1 MLVRR
6 PTHDA
11 ADARA
16 RVQRY
21 TRCDRALE
29 YTRDV
34 LERVIRA
41 VAGNEAAEER
51 ILDSDFL
58 ANPPTRP
65 QLDALS
71 VLCGKQHLVA
81 HPLLLLFG
89 ARKVQPAARREV
101 AFDVLM
107 QDDRLERI
115 AIAQAQAEHD
125 RRLPLAFSLDDFLG
139 KTRIASGEECFA
151 FARQAFVD
159 ADRVLWNELEVPAV
173 SSARFA
179 AGISLIEYH
188 HPVSLRMV
196 GEMIRCGCAHQ
207 TSAD

>member
-21 TRCDRALE
+21 TRRDRALE
-29 YTRDV
+29 HTGEV

-58 ANPPTRP
+58 ANPPARP

-71 VLCGKQHLVA
+71 VLRGKQDLVA
-81 HPLLLLFG
+81 HPLLLFFG

-101 AFDVLM
+101 ALDVLM
-107 QDDRLERI
+107 QDDRLECI

-125 RRLPLAFSLDDFLG
+125 RRLPLAFCLNDFLG
-139 KTRIASGEECFA
+139 KTRVASREECFA
-151 FARQAFVD
+151 FARQPFVD
-159 ADRVLWNELEVPAV
+159 ADGVLWDEL
-173 SSARFA
+173 
-179 AGISLIEYH
+179 
-188 HPVSLRMV
+188 
-196 GEMIRCGCAHQ
+196 
-207 TSAD
+207 